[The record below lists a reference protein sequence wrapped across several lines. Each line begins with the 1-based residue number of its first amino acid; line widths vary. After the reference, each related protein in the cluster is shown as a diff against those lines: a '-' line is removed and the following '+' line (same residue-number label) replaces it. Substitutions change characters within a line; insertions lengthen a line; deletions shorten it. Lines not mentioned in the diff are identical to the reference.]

1 VGSLATPLALA
12 EFVGALAIVVLL
24 VVALIWRRRI
34 LSKVLVVA
42 IVFGIVFA
50 NPFGVV
56 AEPSAANARSLTPS
70 HEVDGARHWVKIGG
84 IPIAWFTPYDQPY
97 PWAGAFENSPNSVL
111 KLRYGFS
118 FLPSTGA
125 ASVVKQ
131 CSNYI
136 GDPCWRDRADDYPLV
151 HRDADGD
158 PFVVPLTTTIVPS
171 RQNESAYVDVPN
183 VYEVRLGLTSWR
195 SVAYWVLVSIALVLA
210 ARMSA
215 VRWRSVGLAVAG
227 CVVAG
232 VALGG
237 ILAAVPQSARGAAS
251 GTHELLPEPAQV
263 PTPSRS
269 IEPTPI
275 EGYAAD
281 CIVRRDRVLF
291 NRCGR
296 IDRLTAAEVN
306 DGALAVWTAE
316 ADGFMHL
323 RARRLSSRGQPLG
336 AASTTIRSWDQSAN
350 PGGWN
355 CDIPAELQAARVASG
370 NVLIAWSSACDLHGG
385 GGGPA
390 SITGLVLT
398 AAGEIVRG
406 PFPMLAYDRGL
417 SAEPSPRYWLRS
429 TSSGKPFLFWEA
441 PTRSAYYGRALFVSR
456 LDSQLRAAEA
466 TEVLHEEHGIGSIAV
481 ECGAA
486 CVVAQGREAAITLRV
501 LGSNGRVLRRG
512 VIARDSTTPRSEL
525 VAAAH
530 GNRYYAGWLE
540 SDGTNVDGYL
550 VTLGAARTPAVQ
562 RVASRLPAGDGTRGA
577 LPDPLGISHDRL
589 NAALV
594 FQTPTLADDEFLLH
608 IASREDVSTSSTDV
622 RLGEPS
628 VVGDVLVAIAGLWP
642 TTPAE
647 PVSVIVW

>member
-1 VGSLATPLALA
+1 MGSLATPLALA
-12 EFVGALAIVVLL
+12 EFVGTLAIVVLL
-24 VVALIWRRRI
+24 VVALIWKRRI
-34 LSKVLVVA
+34 LSKVLVAA

-56 AEPSAANARSLTPS
+56 AEPSAANAQSLTPS
-70 HEVDGARHWVKIGG
+70 REVDGAQHWMKISG
-84 IPIAWFTPYDQPY
+84 IPVAWFSPYDQPY

-136 GDPCWRDRADDYPLV
+136 GDPCWRNRADDYPLV

-158 PFVVPLTTTIVPS
+158 AFVVPLTTTIVPS
-171 RQNESAYVDVPN
+171 RQNESAYVHVPN
-183 VYEVRLGLTSWR
+183 VYEARLGLTSWR
-195 SVAYWVLVSIALVLA
+195 SVAYWVLVGIALVLA

-232 VALGG
+232 VALAGV
-237 ILAAVPQSARGAAS
+237 LAAVPQSARGAAS
-251 GTHELLPEPAQV
+251 DTQELLPEPAEA
-263 PTPSRS
+263 PAPSRS
-269 IEPTPI
+269 TEATPI
-275 EGYAAD
+275 ESYGAD
-281 CIVRRDRVLF
+281 CIVRRDSVLF

-296 IDRLTAAEVN
+296 IDRLTAVEVN

-323 RARRLSSRGQPLG
+323 RVRRLSSRGQPLG

-355 CDIPAELQAARVASG
+355 CDIPAELQAARLASG
-370 NVLIAWSSACDLHGG
+370 NVLIAWSSTCDLHGG

-398 AAGEIVRG
+398 AAGDIVRR
-406 PFPMLAYDRGL
+406 PFPMLAYDRGPTG
-417 SAEPSPRYWLRS
+417 EPSPRYWLRS
-429 TSSGKPFLFWEA
+429 TSAGEAFLFWEA

-456 LDSQLRAAEA
+456 LDPSLHADEA
-466 TEVLHEEHGIGSIAV
+466 TELLSEEHGVGSIAV
-481 ECGAA
+481 ACGAT
-486 CVVAQGREAAITLRV
+486 CVVAQGLGDAVTLRA
-501 LGSNGRVLRRG
+501 LGSNGRVLRRE
-512 VIARDSTTPRSEL
+512 VVPRDFTTPRSEL
-525 VAAAH
+525 VAAANGH
-530 GNRYYAGWLE
+530 RYYAGWLE
-540 SDGTNVDGYL
+540 SDGTNIDGYL
-550 VTLGAARTPAVQ
+550 VTHDAAGAPVVE
-562 RVASRLPAGDGTRGA
+562 RVANRIPAGNGMRGA
-577 LPDPLGISHDRL
+577 LPDPLGIVDDRVGT
-589 NAALV
+589 ALV
-594 FQTPTLADDEFLLH
+594 FQTPTVADDEFLLH
-608 IASREDVSTSSTDV
+608 VASHVNVSTSSTDV

-628 VVGDVLVAIAGLWP
+628 IVGDVLVANADLWP

-647 PVSVIVW
+647 PVSVIMR